1 MTVEPAGD
9 PEPARSIALDAL
21 AALAVRLAAADR
33 IAPPPAEAALRAI
46 ADAAVAAVR
55 VTAVSMALHDAATDT
70 LVFRVAAG
78 REGRGVAGLSI
89 APHEGIAGYVFSAG
103 QPLAVADVRADPRFE
118 LATAERTG
126 YVPRSILAVPLA
138 DDDGVVGVMELLDRR
153 DGEPFDLAD
162 LELGTR
168 FATAATAT
176 IRATR
181 LDGQAVDL
189 LTATLAAVGRLA
201 AVAATTSGPASAD
214 PRAPSAGPT
223 LDRADVDALVQ
234 AVIDRIP
241 DDDPLWRLADR
252 IGRLRDAEPDD
263 VDLAID
269 WLDALLR
276 HRQRR
281 SAAGR
286 G

>member
-1 MTVEPAGD
+1 MTLDPPGD

-21 AALAVRLAAADR
+21 VALAVRFAAADR
-33 IAPPPAEAALRAI
+33 IAPPSSEAALRAI
-46 ADAAVAAVR
+46 ADAAVAAIR
-55 VTAVSMALHDAATDT
+55 VTAVSMALHDAATGT

-89 APHEGIAGYVFSAG
+89 APHEGIAGYVYSAG
-103 QPLAVADVRADPRFE
+103 QPMAVADVRADPRFE

-138 DDDGVVGVMELLDRR
+138 DDDGVIGVMELLDRR

-162 LELGTR
+162 LELGSR

-181 LDGQAVDL
+181 LDGQAVGL

-201 AVAATTSGPASAD
+201 PVADAA
-214 PRAPSAGPT
+214 PRAGAA
-223 LDRADVDALVQ
+223 LDRADVDVLVR
-234 AVIDRIP
+234 AVIDRLP
-241 DDDPLWRLADR
+241 DDDPLWRLADL

>member
-1 MTVEPAGD
+1 MTLDPTGD

-21 AALAVRLAAADR
+21 VALAVRLAAADR
-33 IAPPPAEAALRAI
+33 IAPPPGEAALRAI

-89 APHEGIAGYVFSAG
+89 ALHEGIAGYAYSAG

-118 LATAERTG
+118 LATAQRTG
-126 YVPRSILAVPLA
+126 YIPRSILAVPLA

-162 LELGTR
+162 LELGSR
-168 FATAATAT
+168 FASAATAT

-181 LDGQAVDL
+181 LDGQAVGL
-189 LTATLAAVGRLA
+189 LTATLAAVGQLA
-201 AVAATTSGPASAD
+201 PVADGTIPSAAPPVTAPPTGPA
-214 PRAPSAGPT
+214 
-223 LDRADVDALVQ
+223 LDRADVDALVR
-234 AVIDRIP
+234 AVVERLP

>member
-1 MTVEPAGD
+1 MTNGATGD
-9 PEPARSIALDAL
+9 PEAGRAIALDAL
-21 AALAVRLAAADR
+21 VALAVRLAAADR
-33 IAPPPAEAALRAI
+33 IAPPPGEAALRAI

-89 APHEGIAGYVFSAG
+89 ALHEGIAGYAYSAG

-126 YVPRSILAVPLA
+126 YIPRSILAVPLA

-153 DGEPFDLAD
+153 DGEPFDLGD
-162 LELGTR
+162 LELGSR
-168 FATAATAT
+168 FADAATAT

-181 LDGQAVDL
+181 LDGQAVSL
-189 LTATLAAVGRLA
+189 LTATLAAVGRLQPQ
-201 AVAATTSGPASAD
+201 TRPA
-214 PRAPSAGPT
+214 
-223 LDRADVDALVQ
+223 LERADVDALVR
-234 AVIDRIP
+234 AVVERLP

>member
-1 MTVEPAGD
+1 MTLDPAGD

-21 AALAVRLAAADR
+21 VAVAVRLAAADR
-33 IAPPPAEAALRAI
+33 IAPPPGEAALRAI

-55 VTAVSMALHDAATDT
+55 VTAVSMALHDAATGT

-89 APHEGIAGYVFSAG
+89 APHEGIAGYAYSAG

-118 LATAERTG
+118 MAIAERTG

-153 DGEPFDLAD
+153 DGEPFDLGD
-162 LELGTR
+162 LELGSR
-168 FATAATAT
+168 FADAATAT

-181 LDGQAVDL
+181 LDGQAVGL
-189 LTATLAAVGRLA
+189 LTATLAAVGRLEPIA
-201 AVAATTSGPASAD
+201 PA
-214 PRAPSAGPT
+214 

-234 AVIDRIP
+234 AVIDRLP
-241 DDDPLWRLADR
+241 DEDPLWRLADR